1 MVYYSVSGYNN
12 IMFLVGIL
20 SWWYGS
26 GWLQRMHLVQER
38 LASVADYFSIGLMFA
53 TLFAPYR
60 QISAGG
66 GGGSLANQWQ
76 GFVDRT
82 ISRFVG
88 AFIRTFMI
96 IVGLVALVLSSL
108 LGILIL
114 IFWPLVPLMPAVG
127 AILLVLGWMP
137 L

>member
-1 MVYYSVSGYNN
+1 MVYYSVSSYNS
-12 IMFLVGIL
+12 IMFVVGIL

-26 GWLQRMHLVQER
+26 GWLQRMRLVKKR
-38 LASVADYFSIGLMFA
+38 LASVADYFSIGLMFS
-53 TLFAPYR
+53 TLFSPYR

-76 GFVDRT
+76 GFVDKT

-96 IVGLVALVLSSL
+96 IVGIAALVLSAL
-108 LGILIL
+108 LGVLTI
-114 IFWPLVPLMPAVG
+114 IFWPLVPLLPAAG
-127 AILLVLGWMP
+127 AILMVLGWMP